1 MDARPFVK
9 MHGLGNDFVVVDA
22 RAEPFRPG
30 ERQRRLIADRHLG
43 VGCDQLI
50 VLEPSSNGR
59 ADAFMRIFNPDGS
72 EGEACGNATRCVAAL
87 LMDETAR
94 ERVAIETLAG
104 VLAAERI
111 ADGGVTVDM
120 GPAYLAW
127 DEIPLAA
134 ACETLELDLALGL
147 LSRPTAVGL
156 GNPHAVFFVAD
167 ADAIPLADLGPAL
180 EHHAMFPRRANIGV
194 AQLIGPDRLRLRVW
208 ERGVGLTLACGS
220 GACAAAVAA
229 HRRGLTGRHV
239 EVVLDGGPLAIE
251 WRADGH
257 VTMAGP
263 FATSFTGTL
272 GRALLN
278 GEA

>member
-1 MDARPFVK
+1 VQA
-9 MHGLGNDFVVVDA
+9 
-22 RAEPFRPG
+22 FRPS

-50 VLEPSSNGR
+50 VIEPPSNGR

-87 LMDETAR
+87 LMAEGAR
-94 ERVAIETLAG
+94 ERVSIETLAG
-104 VLAAERI
+104 LLPAERI
-111 ADGGVTVDM
+111 AGGGVTVDM

-127 DEIPLAA
+127 DEIPVAGP
-134 ACETLELDLALGL
+134 CDTLELDLALGP

-156 GNPHAVFFVAD
+156 GNPHAVFFVDDTA
-167 ADAIPLADLGPAL
+167 AIPLAELGPAL
-180 EHHAMFPRRANIGV
+180 ERHAMFPRRANIGV
-194 AQLIGPDRLRLRVW
+194 AHLAGPDRLRLRVW

-229 HRRGLTGRHV
+229 HRRGLTGRRV

-272 GRALLN
+272 AGALAN
-278 GEA
+278 GAA